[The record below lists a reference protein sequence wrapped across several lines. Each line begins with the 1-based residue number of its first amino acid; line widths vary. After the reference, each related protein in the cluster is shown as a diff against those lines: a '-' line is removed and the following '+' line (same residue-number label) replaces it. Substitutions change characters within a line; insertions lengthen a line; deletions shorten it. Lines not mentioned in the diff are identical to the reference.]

1 MITNNEIKFIKS
13 LHQKKVREQEGLFL
27 VEGEKMV
34 QELLQHNAWEVVL
47 LVGTEAWLNANT
59 FGSRIKF
66 HEVKNDVLER
76 ITAMQTPNQVLA
88 VVRSKRQEFN
98 FDKALQSTT
107 LFLDDIRDPGN
118 LGTIIRIADWFG
130 IPQIVCSPQSVEL
143 YNPKTVQ
150 STMGSIFRIGI
161 SYADLVDLSLV
172 LHEKEIPLYGA
183 VMEGKDIH
191 QVKFPTS
198 KVLVMGSESHGISQQ
213 LERRLDHRITIPR
226 IGKAESLNVAVATGI
241 VCSKIS

>member
-1 MITNNEIKFIKS
+1 VITNNEIKFIKS

-34 QELLQHNAWEVVL
+34 QELLQHTEWEVVL
-47 LVGTEAWLNANT
+47 LVGTESWLSANS
-59 FGSRIKF
+59 FGSRIKY

-76 ITAMQTPNQVLA
+76 ITALQTPNQVLA
-88 VVRSKRQEFN
+88 LVRSKRQEFSLE
-98 FDKALQSTT
+98 KAKHSTT
-107 LFLDDIRDPGN
+107 LFLDDVRDPGN

-150 STMGSIFRIGI
+150 STMGSLFRVSV
-161 SYADLVDLSLV
+161 SYSDLVDLSLA
-172 LHEKEIPLYGA
+172 LHSEEIPLFGA
-183 VMEGKDIH
+183 VMEGKDIA
-191 QVKFPTS
+191 QVNFPS
-198 KVLVMGSESHGISQQ
+198 SMVLVMGSESHGIGPQ
-213 LERRLDHRITIPR
+213 LESRLDHRITIPR

-241 VCSKIS
+241 ICSKI

>member
-1 MITNNEIKFIKS
+1 VITNNEIKFIKS

-34 QELLQHNAWEVVL
+34 QELLQHTEWEVVL
-47 LVGTEAWLNANT
+47 LLGTESWLSANS
-59 FGSRIKF
+59 FGSRIKY

-88 VVRSKRQEFN
+88 LVRSKRQEFSLE
-98 FDKALQSTT
+98 KAKHSTT
-107 LFLDDIRDPGN
+107 LFLDDVRDPGN

-150 STMGSIFRIGI
+150 STMGSLFRVSV
-161 SYADLVDLSLV
+161 SYSDLVDLSLA
-172 LHEKEIPLYGA
+172 LHAEEIPLFGA
-183 VMEGKDIH
+183 VMEGKDIA
-191 QVKFPTS
+191 QVNFPS
-198 KVLVMGSESHGISQQ
+198 SMVLVMGSESHGIGPQ

-241 VCSKIS
+241 ICSKI

>member
-34 QELLQHNAWEVVL
+34 HELLQHAEWEVVL
-47 LVGTEAWLNANT
+47 LVGTEAWLNANR

-76 ITAMQTPNQVLA
+76 ITALQTPNQVLA

-107 LFLDDIRDPGN
+107 LFLDDVRDPGN

-150 STMGSIFRIGI
+150 STMGSIFRV
-161 SYADLVDLSLV
+161 SVAYADLVDLSLE
-172 LHEKEIPLYGA
+172 LHEKEIPLFGA

-191 QVKFPTS
+191 QVNFPKV

-241 VCSKIS
+241 ICSKIS

>member
-34 QELLQHNAWEVVL
+34 QELLQHTEWEVVL
-47 LVGTEAWLNANT
+47 LVGTESWLSANS
-59 FGSRIKF
+59 FGSRIKY

-76 ITAMQTPNQVLA
+76 ITALQTPNQVLA
-88 VVRSKRQEFN
+88 LVRSKRQEFSLE
-98 FDKALQSTT
+98 KAKHSTT
-107 LFLDDIRDPGN
+107 LFLDDVRDPGN

-150 STMGSIFRIGI
+150 STMGSLFRVSV
-161 SYADLVDLSLV
+161 SYSDLVDLSLA
-172 LHEKEIPLYGA
+172 LHSEEIPLFGA
-183 VMEGKDIH
+183 VMEGKDIA
-191 QVKFPTS
+191 QVNFPS
-198 KVLVMGSESHGISQQ
+198 SMVLVMGSESHGIGPQ
-213 LERRLDHRITIPR
+213 LESRLDHRITIPR

-241 VCSKIS
+241 ICSKI

>member
-34 QELLQHNAWEVVL
+34 QELLQHTEWEVVL
-47 LVGTEAWLNANT
+47 LVGTEAWLSANS
-59 FGSRIKF
+59 FGSRIKY

-76 ITAMQTPNQVLA
+76 ITALQTPNQVLA
-88 VVRSKRQEFN
+88 LVRSKRQEFSLE
-98 FDKALQSTT
+98 KAKHSTT
-107 LFLDDIRDPGN
+107 LFLDDVRDPGN

-150 STMGSIFRIGI
+150 STMGSLFRVSV
-161 SYADLVDLSLV
+161 SYSDLVDLSLA
-172 LHEKEIPLYGA
+172 LHSEEIPLFGA
-183 VMEGKDIH
+183 VMEGKDIA
-191 QVKFPTS
+191 QVNFPS
-198 KVLVMGSESHGISQQ
+198 SMVLVMGSESHGIGPQ
-213 LERRLDHRITIPR
+213 LESRLDHRITIPR

-241 VCSKIS
+241 ICSKI